1 MKPASETPEPQQ
13 EAVAVIGMSCL
24 FPRSPGL
31 EAYWRLLYHGLDG
44 IGDVPESHW
53 SIEDYFSEDPSAK
66 DRVYVKR
73 GGFLSPVDFDP
84 MAFGIPP
91 NLLEATDT
99 SQLLGLVVARDCL
112 QDAGYPAE
120 REDFDRDRVSVI
132 LGVTGTQEL
141 VIPLGARLG
150 HPHWRR
156 ALASAGIEGD
166 KAREI
171 MDRIA
176 DSYVSW
182 QEGSFPGLLGN
193 VVAGRICNRLDLG
206 GTNCVVDAA
215 CASSMSA
222 LHLALL
228 ELLSGRSDMV
238 VTGGVDTLNDIF
250 MHMCFASTQILSPTG
265 DVRPFSRKAD
275 GTLLGEGIGMLALKR
290 LSDAEKDGDRIYAVI
305 RGLGT
310 SSDGRSQSI
319 YAPRAAGQAKALRQA
334 YRSAGVTPDT
344 VTLVEAHGTG
354 TRVGDRTEVE
364 ALREVFGG
372 GDRERPFCAL
382 GSVKSMIGHTKAAAG
397 SAGLIKAVLALH
409 HKVLPATIKAED
421 PDPGLHLEDSPF
433 YLNHRS
439 RPWFGHPDHPRRAG
453 VSAFGFGG
461 SNFHAVVEEY
471 RPAKTHTSWD
481 PAVEIAALSGD
492 TREALHEALD
502 AWRSF
507 FENDPSADELARRAA
522 SSREAF
528 SRSDEQRLLV
538 VLEDALQDPQKTAA
552 LFARAADT
560 LEERADQRRWN
571 FGNVFFGSG
580 PRPGRLVFMFPGQGS
595 QYVGM
600 GSDLACTF
608 PEALS
613 LFEEANRRCRLP
625 RRLSDYVYPP
635 PATDKKTLQRQEAD
649 LRSTDIAQPA
659 IGAVSLMM
667 DRVLA
672 AFGVRPEITCGH
684 SYGEL
689 CAHFAAGWIDLEALF
704 HLSVMRGRYMA
715 AAGRSGGEAGGML
728 AVKAP
733 LDDLQQLVETSG
745 LDLILA
751 NRNSPSQGVLSGTLE
766 AIDRAAALCKQQ
778 GFRAIKLPVAAAFHS
793 RLVEDAQRP
802 FARELEKVRFSP
814 GEIGVYS
821 NTTAGP
827 YPEDAAEAREILAG
841 QILQPVDFVNEIR
854 HIFQSGAATF
864 VEVGPRV
871 VLTGLVKAI
880 LKGEDIHCFG
890 VDASS
895 GKKSGLADLA
905 RCLGQL
911 AALGHGV
918 NLNRWGGPP
927 PPAPRKKPVMNIPIS
942 GANYRKPAP
951 GASGTGSRDAADPEP
966 VSAERTAAP
975 ARPAP
980 TAAPTEPAPARIP
993 PDDPPTAESP
1003 PAPASH
1009 PTPDGSLAASALQ
1022 AVRQG
1027 LSAIERL
1034 QQETARTHQLF
1045 LESQREATVALQRM
1059 MAQTALGFPEGEAPP
1074 ATVSPLPGM
1083 SESLSPAVPSP
1094 AAPPVEAFQPPT
1106 APAPG
1111 AITAAPAQAPTPAVE
1126 TPPARS
1132 AASDAPVVDTPAAS
1146 SGAPN
1151 RPAPHN
1157 APPMEK
1163 VLLEVV
1169 AELTGYPAEML
1180 RLDMDIEADLG
1191 IDSIKRV
1198 EILSAFEEKLP
1209 DLPPISP
1216 DKVATLKTL
1225 GQIVDLLT
1233 ETGDMPSA
1241 PPADPAP
1248 PATDT
1253 PTTRPSSVPAAAP
1266 AIEKVLLEVVAELT
1280 GYPAEM
1286 LRLDMDIEADLGID
1300 SIKRVEI
1307 LSAFEEKL
1315 PDLPPISPD
1324 KVATLKTLGQIV
1336 AVIAPRS
1343 AETEPAAEP
1352 PKPDSKLVV
1361 FPGRKTDDAAPL
1373 PAAGWPDGI
1382 QRRCVRFREAS
1393 FQPGASL
1400 SLAPG
1405 RRVFIAGAEDDP
1417 LAQALK
1423 DRLQSR
1429 GVASEV
1435 LSLARAADPA
1445 FTPTR
1450 AAGLVLIAPEDLP
1463 REGEALY
1470 RSDFAAEAFAAL
1482 HRFAPHLADAARE
1495 GDAVLATVSR
1505 LDGRFG
1511 FGGEAQGSPLGAALA
1526 GMTKTASH
1534 EWPSVTCRA
1543 FDVPAAGGG
1552 ESATADA
1559 VAAELLTPM
1568 DTDGVEIGLLP
1579 SGGAIRR
1586 MVPVLADEPLPVQ
1599 DEERLALS
1607 AGEVVVVSGGARGIT
1622 AAATRALADA
1632 VRPTLLI
1639 LGRSPAVFEEPA
1651 WLKNAV
1657 EPAEIKKAVF
1667 ENEFAGRA
1675 APAEVEAAYRRYRAN
1690 RELAAA
1696 LKAVEEAGAPVF
1708 YHSVDI
1714 RDRLAVA
1721 RIINGVRQQHG
1732 PVRAVIHAAGV
1743 LEDRFIA
1750 DKTPEQFRRVF
1761 DTKVGGLGSLLEAVD
1776 PRQLRYLVLFSSVAA
1791 RMGNP
1796 GQADY
1801 AAANEVLN
1809 KIAQQD
1815 ARRLPDCR
1823 CLSIN
1828 WGPWDGGMVTS
1839 SLKRAF
1845 ADRGIDLIPVETGV
1859 RCLLLEMSRPPGGDV
1874 EVVVG
1879 ARLVSDE
1886 KQTAAPAAPAGPR
1899 LSLAFKQKVSTRTT
1913 GILEAHVIDGSPV
1926 VPLALMTEWMAHGAL
1941 HENPGLLL
1949 CGLQDVRLLKGI
1961 RLVGGE
1967 EKVVRLMAGKARPQD
1982 ALYEVPVEV
1991 RDGIVDG
1998 REDIHARGSVLLSER
2013 LPQAPPDFDLQAYPA
2028 GQSYGR
2034 STREIYGQILFH
2046 GRPLQG
2052 IRRVAAG
2059 TRKFMA
2065 ARVAAAP
2072 PPARWMSNPLRSRWI
2087 MDPLVL
2093 DCAFQMAILWCYD
2106 HEGMVSLPSYIR
2118 TYTQYRRRFPADG
2131 VTAVLESVSTS
2142 GRRFTGDF
2150 TFVDADGAVVARM
2163 EGYEAVMSP
2172 TLFNAFRANT
2182 AA

>member
-1 MKPASETPEPQQ
+1 
-13 EAVAVIGMSCL
+13 MSCL

-31 EAYWRLLYHGLDG
+31 EAYWRLLYQGLDG
-44 IGDVPESHW
+44 IGEVPDSHW
-53 SIEDYFSEDPSAK
+53 SIEDYFSENPSEK
-66 DRVYVKR
+66 DHVYVKR

-84 MAFGIPP
+84 MEFGIPP
-91 NLLEATDT
+91 NLMEATDT
-99 SQLLGLVVARDCL
+99 SQLLGLVVARQCL

-265 DVRPFSRKAD
+265 DVRPFSQKAD
-275 GTLLGEGIGMLALKR
+275 GTLLGEGIGMLVLKR
-290 LSDAEKDGDRIYAVI
+290 LADAERDGNRIYAVI

-334 YRSAGVTPDT
+334 YRSAGVAPAT
-344 VTLVEAHGTG
+344 VELVEAHGTG

-364 ALREVFGG
+364 ALREVFGDDG
-372 GDRERPFCAL
+372 PQRPFCAL

-421 PDPGLHLEDSPF
+421 PDPGLKLDDSPF

-439 RPWFGHPDHPRRAG
+439 RPWFARPDHPRRAA

-461 SNFHAVVEEY
+461 SNFHAVLEEY
-471 RPAKTHTSWD
+471 RPAKDHTSWD
-481 PAVEIAALSGD
+481 RAVEIVALSGD
-492 TREALHEALD
+492 SRESLHEALN

-507 FENDPSADELARRAA
+507 FENTPSADELARRAA
-522 SSREAF
+522 ASRDDF
-528 SRSDEQRLLV
+528 STSDNQRLLLV
-538 VLEDALQDPQKTAA
+538 VEDGLQDPQKSAA
-552 LFARAADT
+552 LFAKAADT
-560 LEERADQRRWN
+560 LEERAGERHWR
-571 FGNVFFGSG
+571 FTNVFFGSG
-580 PRPGRLVFMFPGQGS
+580 PQKGRLVFLFPGQGS

-600 GSDLACTF
+600 GGDLACTF

-613 LFEEANRRCRLP
+613 LFEEANHRCDLP

-635 PATDKKTLQRQEAD
+635 PAVDKKTLQQQEAA

-667 DRVLA
+667 ARVLA
-672 AFGVRPEITCGH
+672 AFGVHPEVTCGH

-689 CAHFAAGWIDLEALF
+689 CAHFSAGWIDLQSLF

-715 AAGRSGGEAGGML
+715 AAGKSGGEAGGML

-733 LDDLQQLVETSG
+733 LDDLQKLVEASG
-745 LDLILA
+745 LDVILA

-802 FARELEKVRFSP
+802 FASELDNVRFTP

-821 NTTAGP
+821 NTTARA
-827 YPEDAAEAREILAG
+827 YPADAAEARKILAG

-854 HIFQSGAATF
+854 NIFQSGGTTF
-864 VEVGPRV
+864 VEVGPRA

-905 RCLGQL
+905 RCLGEL
-911 AALGHGV
+911 AALGHRV

-942 GANYRKPAP
+942 GANYRKAAAR
-951 GASGTGSRDAADPEP
+951 GATDTGSRAVADPKPAFADRPPEP
-966 VSAERTAAP
+966 AVSGPADGKSPVPPAAP
-975 ARPAP
+975 KAP
-980 TAAPTEPAPARIP
+980 TPPPSDRPLGDKAAKPQ
-993 PDDPPTAESP
+993 P
-1003 PAPASH
+1003 PADA
-1009 PTPDGSLAASALQ
+1009 SLAANALQ
-1022 AVRQG
+1022 AVQQG

-1059 MAQTALGFPEGEAPP
+1059 MAQTRNVAQAALDLPGDQAPP
-1074 ATVSPLPGM
+1074 APELPLSAI
-1083 SESLSPAVPSP
+1083 SEPAPAAVPSP
-1094 AAPPVEAFQPPT
+1094 ASPPVEADR
-1106 APAPG
+1106 APAAPPV
-1111 AITAAPAQAPTPAVE
+1111 AESRPAPARADETSALDVPAETPE
-1126 TPPARS
+1126 PPARTAPR
-1132 AASDAPVVDTPAAS
+1132 AAQ
-1146 SGAPN
+1146 
-1151 RPAPHN
+1151 
-1157 APPMEK
+1157 PMEK
-1163 VLLEVV
+1163 VLLEVVAELTGYPAEMLRLDMDIEADLGIDSIKRVEILSSFEEKLPDLPPIRPDKVATLKTLGQIVDLLTDTGGEVPTSAPPPAPAQTAIVEQPASPPSTAASAIEKALLEVV

-1209 DLPPISP
+1209 DLPPIRP

-1225 GQIVDLLT
+1225 GQIVD
-1233 ETGDMPSA
+1233 
-1241 PPADPAP
+1241 
-1248 PATDT
+1248 
-1253 PTTRPSSVPAAAP
+1253 
-1266 AIEKVLLEVVAELT
+1266 
-1280 GYPAEM
+1280 
-1286 LRLDMDIEADLGID
+1286 
-1300 SIKRVEI
+1300 
-1307 LSAFEEKL
+1307 
-1315 PDLPPISPD
+1315 
-1324 KVATLKTLGQIV
+1324 
-1336 AVIAPRS
+1336 VIAPEN
-1343 AETEPAAEP
+1343 AEKAPAGQSPE
-1352 PKPDSKLVV
+1352 PDSKLVV
-1361 FPGRKTDDAAPL
+1361 FPGPKPDVAEPL
-1373 PAAGWPDGI
+1373 LSGGWPAGI
-1382 QRRCVRFREAS
+1382 QRRCVRFRETS
-1393 FQPGASL
+1393 FHPGEPLCLEA
-1400 SLAPG
+1400 G
-1405 RRVFIAGAEDDP
+1405 RRVFIAGAENDP
-1417 LAQALK
+1417 LVLALK
-1423 DRLQSR
+1423 GRFRNR
-1429 GVASEV
+1429 GVESEV
-1435 LSLARAADPA
+1435 LSLEHAADEGFDPR
-1445 FTPTR
+1445 P
-1450 AAGLVLIAPEDLP
+1450 AAGLILVAPDDLP
-1463 REGEALY
+1463 LEGEALY
-1470 RSDFAAEAFAAL
+1470 QSSFAAEAFAAL
-1482 HRFAPHLADAARE
+1482 HRFAPQLVDAARE
-1495 GDAVLATVSR
+1495 GAALFATVSR
-1505 LDGRFG
+1505 LDGRYG
-1511 FGGEAQGSPLGAALA
+1511 FGGGEVEGSPLGAALA
-1526 GMTKTASH
+1526 GMAKTASH
-1534 EWPSVTCRA
+1534 EWPTVTCRA
-1543 FDVPAAGGG
+1543 FDVPAGGG
-1552 ESATADA
+1552 DAAAADA
-1559 VAAELLTPM
+1559 VVAELLTPM
-1568 DTDGVEIGLLP
+1568 AADSVEIGLLP
-1579 SGGAIRR
+1579 SGDTIRR
-1586 MVPVLADEPLPVQ
+1586 MVPVLTDEPFPG
-1599 DEERLALS
+1599 EEEVRLALS
-1607 AGEVVVVSGGARGIT
+1607 PGDVVVVSGGARGIT
-1622 AAATRALADA
+1622 AAATRALAAA
-1632 VRPTLLI
+1632 VRPCLVLF
-1639 LGRSPAVFEEPA
+1639 GRSPAVFEEPA

-1667 ENEFAGRA
+1667 ENEFGGRA
-1675 APAEVEAAYRRYRAN
+1675 APADVESAYRRYRAN

-1696 LKAVEEAGAPVF
+1696 LKAVEEAGASVF

-1721 RIINGVRQQHG
+1721 RILNRVRQDHG

-1743 LEDRFIA
+1743 LADRFIA
-1750 DKTPEQFRRVF
+1750 DKTPEQFRSVF
-1761 DTKVGGLGSLLEAVD
+1761 ETKVAGLGSLLQAVD

-1796 GQADY
+1796 GQVDY

-1809 KIAQQD
+1809 KIAQQT

-1828 WGPWDGGMVTS
+1828 WGPWDGGMVTP

-1845 ADRGIDLIPVETGV
+1845 ADRGIDLISVEDGV

-1886 KQTAAPAAPAGPR
+1886 KRKPAPGATAAQP
-1899 LSLAFKQKVSTRTT
+1899 LSLAFKQEVSIRNT
-1913 GILEAHVIDGSPV
+1913 GILDAHVIDGSPV
-1926 VPLALMTEWMAHGAL
+1926 VPLALMAEWMGHGAL

-1961 RLVGGE
+1961 RLEGGE
-1967 EKVVRLMAGKARPQD
+1967 EKVVRLMAGKARRKD
-1982 ALYEVPVEV
+1982 ARYEVPVEV

-1998 REDIHARGSVLLSER
+1998 REAIHARGSVLLTES
-2013 LPQAPPDFDLQAYPA
+2013 LPPAPESFDLQPYLSAEP
-2028 GQSYGR
+2028 YGR
-2034 STREIYGQILFH
+2034 GTREIYGQILFH
-2046 GRPLQG
+2046 GEPLQG
-2052 IRRVAAG
+2052 IQRVTAG
-2059 TRKFMA
+2059 TRKFMT
-2065 ARVAAAP
+2065 ARIATAP
-2072 PPARWMSNPLRSRWI
+2072 PPAHWVSNPLRSRWI

-2093 DCAFQMAILWCYD
+2093 DCAFQLAILWCYD
-2106 HEGMVSLPSYIR
+2106 HEGMVSLPAYIR
-2118 TYTQYRRRFPADG
+2118 SYRQYRRRFPADG
-2131 VTAVLESVSTS
+2131 VTAVLHGVSTS
-2142 GRRFTGDF
+2142 GRRFTGDI
-2150 TFVDADGAVVARM
+2150 TFVDAEGAVVARM
-2163 EGYEAVMSP
+2163 QGYEAVMSP